1 MPRFRDVSPQVD
13 LPAMERGVLSFWK
26 EADVFQKT
34 MAQPVNSP
42 RYVFYEGPPTA
53 NGRPGVHH
61 VLARV
66 FKDIFPRYKTMC
78 GYSVLRKGGWDT
90 HGLPV
95 ELEVERKLGFT
106 GKRSIEDYGIAAFN
120 QRCRESV
127 FEYVEEW
134 ERMTERI
141 GYWVDLPSAYIT
153 LTQDYVE
160 SLWWIFK
167 QLWDR
172 GLIYRG
178 HKVVPYCPRCG
189 TPLSS
194 HELAL
199 GYQEGTV
206 DPSIFVKFPLRDQPG
221 SYFLVWTTTPW
232 TLPGN
237 VALAVGE
244 DIDYV
249 LVEHEGD
256 KLWLAEARLPAV
268 VQEKAGEYPVLR
280 RAKGRDLLGWH
291 YMPLYTFMPVEQDYC
306 YVIAGDFVS
315 TEDGTGIVH
324 IAPAFGADDLAVG
337 QQYGLP
343 ALMTVDPQGRFIDAV
358 TPWRMIFVKDAD
370 PLIQR
375 ELSDRGLMFAQGVYE
390 HTYPFCWRCDTPLLY
405 YARSTWYIKT
415 TAFKDRLLRNN
426 DRINWVPE
434 HIKDG
439 RFGNWLENNVDWG
452 VARER
457 YWGTPL
463 PFWVC
468 DNPACGHAECVGSV
482 AELGEKTGRVFMK
495 PRYLADQRGEWPD
508 PAQTGEVLDLH
519 RPAVD
524 ALTWPCPVCKGTL
537 RRVPEVADAWFDSGS
552 MPVAQW
558 HYPFENDQRFSEQF
572 PADFICEAIDQTRG
586 WFYTLHAVS
595 TLLFDQPCFKNVICL
610 GHIVAEDGS
619 KMSKSRGNV
628 VNPWS
633 VLDVHGADAT
643 RWYMLAASPPGNT
656 RRFSANLVKEVVGK
670 FLLTLWNSYSFF
682 VTYAN
687 LNDFDPKGAA
697 VPLDQRSV
705 LDRWVLARLNGL
717 VETVTQALE
726 SYDVTGATRP
736 IADFVEELSN
746 WYVRLSRRRFW
757 NVGPNPESQ
766 RLSLAAHQTLYQ
778 VLVTVSQLLAP
789 FTPFIADEIY
799 RNLACSP
806 APSTGAGVNPG
817 APVSVHLSRWPA
829 VVPGHAD
836 EELVRDMALAQRV
849 VGLGRA
855 ARESASLRL
864 RQPLAEAIVGLPTQR
879 EAKALERLAD
889 EVIEELNVK
898 ALRTVTAGSDL
909 VEVAIHPLPKQL
921 GSKYGS
927 RFPAIRQAL
936 LAMDPLRVAAVVEA
950 GQPVGVSVE
959 GEILQVL
966 PEELEVRKSPKPG
979 LAVAEEAGYL
989 VAVTTELTEELRLEG
1004 YAREISRNIQ
1014 ELRKKSGF
1022 EISDRIHTT
1031 VAAAPELAPLWARHG
1046 DAIAADTLSVSF
1058 TQAEPEDGAFSA
1070 SVKLDSHEVVVGIR
1084 KA

>member
-1 MPRFRDVSPQVD
+1 
-13 LPAMERGVLSFWK
+13 
-26 EADVFQKT
+26 
-34 MAQPVNSP
+34 
-42 RYVFYEGPPTA
+42 
-53 NGRPGVHH
+53 
-61 VLARV
+61 
-66 FKDIFPRYKTMC
+66 
-78 GYSVLRKGGWDT
+78 
-90 HGLPV
+90 
-95 ELEVERKLGFT
+95 
-106 GKRSIEDYGIAAFN
+106 
-120 QRCRESV
+120 
-127 FEYVEEW
+127 
-134 ERMTERI
+134 
-141 GYWVDLPSAYIT
+141 
-153 LTQDYVE
+153 
-160 SLWWIFK
+160 
-167 QLWDR
+167 
-172 GLIYRG
+172 
-178 HKVVPYCPRCG
+178 
-189 TPLSS
+189 
-194 HELAL
+194 
-199 GYQEGTV
+199 
-206 DPSIFVKFPLRDQPG
+206 
-221 SYFLVWTTTPW
+221 
-232 TLPGN
+232 
-237 VALAVGE
+237 
-244 DIDYV
+244 

-256 KLWLAEARLPAV
+256 KLWLAEARLPALA
-268 VQEKAGEYPVLR
+268 QEKAGAYPVLR
-280 RAKGRDLLGWH
+280 RAKGRDLLGGH
-291 YMPLYTFMPVEQDYC
+291 YMPLYTFLPVEQDYC
-306 YVIAGDFVS
+306 YVISGAFVS

-324 IAPAFGADDLAVG
+324 IAPAFGADDLAAG
-337 QQYGLP
+337 QQYSLP
-343 ALMTVDPQGRFIDAV
+343 TLMTVDPQGRFIDAV
-358 TPWRMIFVKDAD
+358 TPWRALFVKDAD
-370 PLIQR
+370 PLIQQ
-375 ELSDRGLMFAQGVYE
+375 ELTDRGLMFVQGIYE

-405 YARSTWYIKT
+405 YARNTWYIKT

-426 DRINWVPE
+426 NRINWVPE

-468 DNPACGHAECVGSV
+468 DNPACEHAECVGSV
-482 AELGEKTGRVFMK
+482 AELGDKTGRNFMK
-495 PRYLADQRGEWPD
+495 PRYLADQRGAWPD

-524 ALTWPCPVCKGTL
+524 ALTWPCPQCKGTM

-558 HYPFENDQRFSEQF
+558 HYPFENDQQFSEQF

-643 RWYMLAASPPGNT
+643 RWYMLSASPPGNT

-687 LNDFDPKGAA
+687 LNDFDPKAPA
-697 VPLDQRSV
+697 VLLDQRSV
-705 LDRWVLARLNGL
+705 LDRWVLARLNAL
-717 VETVTQALE
+717 VKTVTQALE

-746 WYVRLSRRRFW
+746 WYVRLSRRQFW
-757 NVGPNPESQ
+757 NVQPDADSQ
-766 RLSLAAHQTLYQ
+766 RLSLAAHQTMHE
-778 VLVTVSQLLAP
+778 VLVTVSHLLAP

-799 RNLACSP
+799 RNLVA
-806 APSTGAGVNPG
+806 GADPD

-829 VVPGHAD
+829 PKAAHAG
-836 EELVRDMALAQRV
+836 EGLVRDMALAQRV

-864 RQPLAEAIVGLPTQR
+864 RQPLAEAIVGLPTSR
-879 EAKALERLAD
+879 EAEALGRLAD
-889 EVIEELNVK
+889 VVMEELNVK
-898 ALRTVTAGSDL
+898 ALRTVTASSDL
-909 VEVAIHPLPKQL
+909 VEVAIHPLPRQL
-921 GSKYGS
+921 GSKYGR

-936 LAMDPLRVAAVVEA
+936 LAMDPLRVAAAVEA
-950 GQPVGVSVE
+950 GQPTEVSVE
-959 GEILQVL
+959 GETIRVL
-966 PEELEVRKSPKPG
+966 PDELEVRKSPKPG

-989 VAVTTELTEELRLEG
+989 VAVTTELTEELRWEG
-1004 YAREISRNIQ
+1004 YAREVSRNIQ

-1022 EISDRIHTT
+1022 EISDRIRTT
-1031 VAAAPELAPLWARHG
+1031 VSAAPELAPLWARHG
-1046 DAIAADTLSVSF
+1046 KVIAADTLSVSF
-1058 TQAEPEDGAFSA
+1058 VEADPEPGAFTA
-1070 SVKLDSHEVVVGIR
+1070 PVKLDDHEVVVAIR

>member
-1 MPRFRDVSPQVD
+1 MMARFRDVTPQVD
-13 LPAMERGVLSFWK
+13 FPAMERGVLSFWK
-26 EADVFQKT
+26 EADVFHKT
-34 MAQPVNSP
+34 MAQPAGAP
-42 RYVFYEGPPTA
+42 RFVFYEGPPTA

-61 VLARV
+61 ILARV
-66 FKDIFPRYKTMC
+66 FKDIFPRYKTMR
-78 GYSVLRKGGWDT
+78 GYFVMRKGGWDT

-95 ELEVERKLGFT
+95 ELEVERKLGFSD
-106 GKRSIEDYGIAAFN
+106 KRAIEDYGIAAFN

-134 ERMTERI
+134 ERLTERI
-141 GYWVDLPSAYIT
+141 GYWVDMPQAYIT

-194 HELAL
+194 AELAL
-199 GYQEGTV
+199 GYQEGTK
-206 DPSIFVKFPLRDQPG
+206 DPSIFVKFPVKDQPG

-249 LVEHEGD
+249 LVEYEGD

-268 VQEKAGEYPVLR
+268 TQEKPGEYRVLR
-280 RAKGRDLLGWH
+280 RARGRELLGWH
-291 YMPLYTFMPVEQDYC
+291 YKPLYTFLPVDEDYC
-306 YVIAGDFVS
+306 YVVAGDFVS

-324 IAPAFGADDLAVG
+324 IAPAFGADDMAVG
-337 QQYGLP
+337 KQFSLP
-343 ALMTVDPQGRFIDAV
+343 TLMTVDAQGRFIDAV
-358 TPWRMIFVKDAD
+358 TPWRMLFVKDAD
-370 PLIQR
+370 PLIQW
-375 ELSDRGLMFAQGVYE
+375 ELSDRGLMFAQGIYE

-415 TAFKDRLLRNN
+415 TAFKDRLLANN
-426 DRINWVPE
+426 NRINWVPE

-439 RFGNWLENNVDWG
+439 RFGDWLENNVDWG

-468 DNPACGHAECVGSV
+468 DNPACGHTECIGSV
-482 AELGEKTGRVFMK
+482 AELGEKTGRNFMK
-495 PRYLADQRGEWPD
+495 PRYLADQRGRWPD
-508 PAQTGEVLDLH
+508 PEQGGEVLDLH

-524 ALTWPCPVCKGTL
+524 ALTWSCPQCKGTM

-558 HYPFENDQRFSEQF
+558 HFPFENHQQFSEQF
-572 PADFICEAIDQTRG
+572 PADYICEAIDQTRG
-586 WFYTLHAVS
+586 WFYTLHAIS

-610 GHIVAEDGS
+610 GHVVAEDGS
-619 KMSKSRGNV
+619 KMSKSRGNM

-643 RWYMLAASPPGNT
+643 RWYMLTAGPPGNT
-656 RRFSANLVKEVVGK
+656 HRFSANLVKEVVGK
-670 FLLTLWNSYSFF
+670 LLLTLWNSYSFF

-687 LNDFDPKGAA
+687 LNDFDPKAPA
-697 VPLDQRSV
+697 VPLAKRSV
-705 LDRWVLARLNGL
+705 LDRWILARLNAL

-726 SYDVTGATRP
+726 RYDVPGATRP
-736 IADFVEELSN
+736 IAEFVEELSN
-746 WYVRLSRRRFW
+746 WYVRLSRRQFW
-757 NVGPNPESQ
+757 NVQSDPESQ
-766 RLSLAAHQTLYQ
+766 RLSLAAHQTMYE
-778 VLVTVSQLLAP
+778 VLVTASHLLAP
-789 FTPFIADEIY
+789 FAPFIAEEIY
-799 RNLACSP
+799 RNLV
-806 APSTGAGVNPG
+806 AGTDDR

-829 VVPGHAD
+829 ARPAHTD
-836 EELVRDMALAQRV
+836 EGLVRDMALAQRV

-864 RQPLAEAIVGLPTQR
+864 RQPLAEAIVGLPTRR
-879 EAKALERLAD
+879 EAEALGRLAD
-889 EVIEELNVK
+889 EIMEELNVK
-898 ALRTVTAGSDL
+898 ALRTVTASSDL
-909 VEVAIHPLPKQL
+909 VEVMIHPLPRQL
-921 GSKYGS
+921 GSKYGR
-927 RFPAIRQAL
+927 RFPAIKQAL
-936 LAMDPLRVAAVVEA
+936 LAMDPLSVAGAVEA
-950 GQPVGVSVE
+950 GQPIVVAAE
-959 GEILQVL
+959 GDTFSVL
-966 PEELEVRKSPKPG
+966 PEEIEVRKSPRPG

-989 VAVTTELTEELRLEG
+989 VAVTTELTDDLRWEG

-1022 EISDRIHTT
+1022 EISDRIRTT
-1031 VAAAPELAPLWARHG
+1031 VLAGPELTPLWERHG
-1046 DAIAADTLSVSF
+1046 ETIAADTLSVSF
-1058 TQAEPEDGAFSA
+1058 VQSEPESGAFSA
-1070 SVKLDSHEVVVGIR
+1070 TLKLDSHDVVVGIR

>member
-1 MPRFRDVSPQVD
+1 MPMFRDVSPQVD
-13 LPAMERGVLSFWK
+13 FPTLERGVLEHWR
-26 EADVFQKT
+26 EADIFHKT
-34 MAQPVNSP
+34 LAQTADGP
-42 RYVFYEGPPTA
+42 RFVFYEGPPTA
-53 NGRPGVHH
+53 NGRPGIHH
-61 VLARV
+61 VLARA
-66 FKDIFPRYKTMC
+66 FKDIFPRYKTMRGC
-78 GYSVLRKGGWDT
+78 YVLRKGGWDT

-95 ELEVERKLGFT
+95 ELEVERKLGFS
-106 GKRSIEDYGIAAFN
+106 GKRAIEDYGIAAFN
-120 QRCRESV
+120 QKCRESV

-134 ERMTERI
+134 KRMTERI
-141 GYWVDLPSAYIT
+141 AFWVDLPEAYVT
-153 LTQDYVE
+153 LTQDYIE
-160 SLWWIFK
+160 SLWWILRQF
-167 QLWDR
+167 WDR

-178 HKVVPYCPRCG
+178 YKVVPYCPRCG

-199 GYQEGTV
+199 GYQEGTQ
-206 DPSIFVKFPLRDQPG
+206 DPSIYVKFPLRDQPG
-221 SYFLVWTTTPW
+221 VYFLVWTTTPW

-237 VALAVGE
+237 VAVAVGE
-244 DIDYV
+244 DVDYV
-249 LVEHEGD
+249 LVQYEED
-256 KLWLAEARLPAV
+256 RFWLAEARLPAV
-268 VQEKAGEYPVLR
+268 TQERPGQYTVLR
-280 RAKGRDLLGWH
+280 RAKGRELLGWH
-291 YMPLYTFMPVEQDYC
+291 YKPLYTFLPVEQDYC
-306 YVIAGDFVS
+306 YVVPGDFVS

-324 IAPAFGADDLAVG
+324 LAPAFGADDLAVG
-337 QQYGLP
+337 QQYNLP
-343 ALMTVDPQGRFIDAV
+343 TLMTVDPQGRFIDAV
-358 TPWRMIFVKDAD
+358 TPWRGLFVKDAD

-375 ELSDRGLMFAQGVYE
+375 ELAERGLMFAQGVYE

-415 TAFKDRLLRNN
+415 TAFRDRLLANN
-426 DRINWVPE
+426 NMINWVPD
-434 HIKDG
+434 HIREG

-468 DNPACGHAECVGSV
+468 DNPACGHAECIGSV
-482 AELGEKTGRVFMK
+482 AELGEKAGRKFMN
-495 PRYLADQRGEWPD
+495 PRYLAEQRGEWPD
-508 PAQTGEVLDLH
+508 ATQQGEALDLH

-524 ALTWPCPVCKGTL
+524 ALTWECPVAGCGGTM

-558 HYPFENDQRFSEQF
+558 HYPFENHSQFSEQF

-595 TLLFDQPCFKNVICL
+595 TLLFDQPCFRNVICL

-628 VNPWS
+628 VDPWS

-643 RWYMLAASPPGNT
+643 RWYMYTASPPGNT

-687 LNDFDPKGAA
+687 LNGFDPGTAA
-697 VPLDQRSV
+697 VPLAERSV
-705 LDRWVLARLNGL
+705 LDRWVLARLSAL
-717 VETVTQALE
+717 VGRVTEALE
-726 SYDVTGATRP
+726 NYDVPGATRP
-736 IADFVEELSN
+736 ISDFVEELSN

-757 NVGPNPESQ
+757 NTDAQANGETA
-766 RLSLAAHQTLYQ
+766 LSPDALGAHQTLYE
-778 VLVTVSQLLAP
+778 VLVTLSHLLAP
-789 FTPFIADEIY
+789 FTPFIADEMY
-799 RNLACSP
+799 RNLVAGPNPDAP
-806 APSTGAGVNPG
+806 A
-817 APVSVHLSRWPA
+817 SVHLSRWPE
-829 VVPGHAD
+829 PRPDYAD
-836 EELVRDMALAQRV
+836 DGLVRDMAVAQRV
-849 VGLGRA
+849 VSLGRA

-864 RQPLAEAIVGLPTQR
+864 RQPLAEAIVGLPNPR
-879 EAKALERLAD
+879 EAEALQRLAS
-889 EVIEELNVK
+889 EVMEELNVK
-898 ALRTVTAGSDL
+898 ALRTVTASSDL

-921 GSKYGS
+921 GSKYGR

-936 LAMDPLRVAAVVEA
+936 LAMDPLAVAAAVEA
-950 GQPVGVSVE
+950 GQPVTVTVE
-959 GEILQVL
+959 GSSLEIL
-966 PEELEVRKSPKPG
+966 PEEIEIRKSPRPG

-989 VAVTTELTEELRLEG
+989 VAVTTELTDELRLEG

-1022 EISDRIHTT
+1022 EISDRIRTT
-1031 VAAAPELAPLWARHG
+1031 VAAGPALAPLWARHG
-1046 DAIAADTLSVSF
+1046 AAIASDTLSVEFVEGAPAEDAF
-1058 TQAEPEDGAFSA
+1058 TTTVVVDG
-1070 SVKLDSHEVVVGIR
+1070 HEVVVGIK